1 MIKLDYNDT
10 ECHSDDTAM
19 EDLRLELD
27 KLNERQRAYVV
38 ARSKSN
44 SDAQA
49 LIESGIP
56 KKTFYRMDKATR
68 DHLNELAQHFKSD
81 TAYKVMLK
89 LKENAEKAADTLAE
103 LMQKSRN
110 DNVKI
115 KAAQDI
121 LDRTVGKASESI
133 DITSGNEPITFIIKR
148 DTGEQDAK
156 RN

>member
-1 MIKLDYNDT
+1 M
-10 ECHSDDTAM
+10 DD
-19 EDLRLELD
+19 LKSELD
-27 KLNERQRAYVV
+27 KLEERRRNYVV

-44 SDAQA
+44 NDLQA
-49 LIESGIP
+49 IKESGIP
-56 KKTFYRMDKATR
+56 KATFYSWDKAER

-110 DNVKI
+110 DNIKI

-121 LDRTVGKASESI
+121 LDRTIGKASESI
-133 DITSGNEPITFIIKR
+133 DITSGNEPITFIIQR
-148 DTGEQDAK
+148 DEPDGGKE
-156 RN
+156 N